1 MKGRHN
7 SFFMEILDRITLL
20 LSELDEIV
28 SCQIIDEDGDEV
40 AEALKFVRDKTSK
53 AIIFLGA
60 NLALFDERMNEL
72 DIPCVVAT
80 TSAKELAFDNVSSVC
95 VDDETTKRLLEKN
108 IHVTAIVGLSDTIAV
123 GAIRAIEDAGK
134 KVPDDISVVG
144 FDGTVIS
151 RFYTPRIT
159 TMGQDINSIAKRS
172 VELLMKHI
180 HYTLGSEH
188 DYAPHNLIEGESVRR
203 V

>member
-60 NLALFDERMNEL
+60 NLALAVFN
-72 DIPCVVAT
+72 
-80 TSAKELAFDNVSSVC
+80 
-95 VDDETTKRLLEKN
+95 RL
-108 IHVTAIVGLSDTIAV
+108 
-123 GAIRAIEDAGK
+123 RAQRYCRNGWRD
-134 KVPDDISVVG
+134 
-144 FDGTVIS
+144 F
-151 RFYTPRIT
+151 R
-159 TMGQDINSIAKRS
+159 
-172 VELLMKHI
+172 
-180 HYTLGSEH
+180 
-188 DYAPHNLIEGESVRR
+188 
-203 V
+203 